1 MALFFIA
8 YDIDESNEEE
18 YKDLWKEL
26 EDSGAKRVQKSVW
39 VLRSQ
44 ESANSLRK
52 AISETVGE
60 EDRLLVIEKKDW
72 SARNPMCDI
81 NSI

>member
-18 YKDLWKEL
+18 YEDLWKEL
-26 EDSGAKRVQKSVW
+26 EDSGAKRVQKSVR

-52 AISETVGE
+52 AIGETIGE

-72 SARNPMCDI
+72 SAWNPMCDI